1 MIKIKNILIIFTCV
15 SLIGV
20 VCVYGIN
27 AYIKN
32 KTQKDI
38 ITLETAINLNDIDC
52 IVVLGCKVYPNG
64 VLSDMLKDR
73 VSRGIELYNSKVSP
87 KLLMSG
93 DHGRE
98 EYNEVEAMK
107 QAAVNSG
114 VESTDI
120 FMDHAGF
127 STYESIY
134 RAKEIFGADKI
145 VIVTQRYHLYRAL
158 YIAEQ
163 LGIEAYGV
171 ESDLHIYQNQSKREF
186 REILA
191 RVKDFFMTI
200 IKPKPTYLGEYIPI
214 SGNGNITNDK

>member
-27 AYIKN
+27 TYIKN